1 MPVKSNFA
9 AGNILTAS
17 DTNTYLTNGGLVYI
31 TEASATSG
39 TTLDITSCF
48 SSTYDAYRIVVSDYR
63 TAAQSGVTLQLLSGS
78 TPATTNYAWAFSRV
92 AYDGVATPVASGL
105 GATVAQWATQVLSG
119 NPAGTSTVLAFDVY
133 NPFLT
138 QQSFYSIQSQDSRG
152 LTGYGFIAGGG
163 IHTTASSYNGIRF
176 TLSASTF
183 TSFKARVYGYRQA

>member
-48 SSTYDAYRIVVSDYR
+48 SSTYDSYRIVVSDYR
-63 TAAQSGVTLQLLSGS
+63 TPAGSSITLQLLSGS
-78 TPATTNYAWAFSRV
+78 TPSTTNYAWAFWRV
-92 AYDGVATPVASGL
+92 AYDNTTAGAASGL
-105 GATVAQWATQVLSG
+105 PATVSSWATQSTAG
-119 NPAGTSTVLAFDVY
+119 NTAGTASALAFDLY
-133 NPFLT
+133 NPFLA
-138 QQSFYSIQSQDSRG
+138 QQTFMAIQSGDSRG
-152 LTGYGFIAGGG
+152 TSGYGFIGGG
-163 IHTTASSYNGIRF
+163 GTHTAATSYNGIRF

-183 TSFKARVYGYRQA
+183 TSFKARVYG